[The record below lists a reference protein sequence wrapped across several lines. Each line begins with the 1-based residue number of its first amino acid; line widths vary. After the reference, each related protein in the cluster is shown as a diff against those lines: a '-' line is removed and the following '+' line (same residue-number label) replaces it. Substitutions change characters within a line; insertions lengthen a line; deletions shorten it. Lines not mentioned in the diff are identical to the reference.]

1 MQNISVDKLIWI
13 LNSKIFM
20 KFLFIKIMIDLAWVE
35 NLMVIISVSKVV
47 CDLSWGGQG
56 SGPEGD

>member
-1 MQNISVDKLIWI
+1 
-13 LNSKIFM
+13 M

-47 CDLSWGGQG
+47 CDLS
-56 SGPEGD
+56 